1 MNFIIKR
8 KNAVCCY
15 LPIFLSLF
23 LFACSASKDSQ
34 VSEKKDVLIQD
45 YEKAFNPTKYNLEY
59 SETPAS
65 GNNANRPSSGISR
78 RNISGFRIQV
88 VISREFD
95 ECQRRRKELQKL
107 FPEQKTYIIHEFPFY
122 KLRLGN
128 FRTRE
133 EAESYLQN
141 FSDNNIRSTQ
151 IVPDRIVVE

>member
-1 MNFIIKR
+1 MNFIVKR

-15 LPIFLSLF
+15 LPILLSLF
-23 LFACSASKDSQ
+23 LFACSASKNSQ
-34 VSEKKDVLIQD
+34 VSEKRDVLLQD
-45 YEKAFNPTKYNLEY
+45 YEKAFDPTKYNLEY

-65 GNNANRPSSGISR
+65 GNNTNRTSSISR
-78 RNISGFRIQV
+78 KNISGFRIQV

-95 ECQRRRKELQKL
+95 ECQRKRRELQKL

-128 FRTRE
+128 FRTRG

-141 FSDNNIRSTQ
+141 FSENIKNTQ